1 LDVWYDEY
9 ALTMGDSLLQS
20 ISKGL
25 RECHFGIVVFSPNF
39 FLKKWTITELEGLFA
54 RETVEKKLI
63 LPVWHKLGRDEILA
77 EYPPF
82 ADRIASKSSDGVP
95 RVVSDTCKA
104 IQASR
109 RTQEI
114 NSPIFSKLEEL
125 ANKVATRERSDQLRD
140 TREGIEMARGE
151 VQRLFDL
158 FANFFEPDKSKLGV
172 EVVRDDGAASVMVRM
187 LKFVVIDQGRGLQ
200 EMKKSRIVF
209 RCEYPGYA
217 RNTVRDAWL
226 KLYHYKEIYDVVGR
240 FQEAQ
245 VITEWKMTP
254 IFNAAEQV
262 VWTNFDTVEQIT
274 SEELLEWKLSFFIDS
289 VEKSVRYDR

>member
-1 LDVWYDEY
+1 MDVWYDEY
-9 ALTMGDSLLQS
+9 ALTIGGSLLQS

-140 TREGIEMARGE
+140 TREGVEMARRE

-158 FANFFEPDKSKLGV
+158 FANFFEPHKNKLGI
-172 EVVRDDGAASVMVRM
+172 EVIRDDGAAFIMVRT
-187 LKFVVIDQGRGLQ
+187 LKFVLIDQGRGPT
-200 EMKKSRIVF
+200 EIKRSRIAF
-209 RCEYPGYA
+209 RCEYPGYG
-217 RNTVRDAWL
+217 RSSLRDAWL
-226 KLYHYKEIYDVVGR
+226 KLCHKEIYDVVGT

-245 VITEWKMTP
+245 IITEWKMTP

-262 VWTNFDTVEQIT
+262 VWTNFDAVEQII